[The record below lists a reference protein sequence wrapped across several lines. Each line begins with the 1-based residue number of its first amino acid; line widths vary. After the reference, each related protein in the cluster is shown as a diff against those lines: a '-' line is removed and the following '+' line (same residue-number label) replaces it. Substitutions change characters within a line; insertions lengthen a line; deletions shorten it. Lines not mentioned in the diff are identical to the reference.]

1 MGRENAMPTI
11 SDIIEQSQR
20 QTVQSQVSE
29 PVPEAGGVFSV
40 LTLARAG
47 TYIAPWWSFTRDKD
61 LRNFWKKSDHLSGAI
76 YAVESK
82 MTAIPRKV
90 VARDP
95 SIREHVR
102 QAEILTEEIQAS
114 AQFGKGWEA
123 FFGKFVEE
131 LLTQDNGAF
140 AEVIGEGPKD
150 GPIIGAPIS
159 VAHLDSTRCQRT
171 NNAEFP
177 VVYEDTDGKHYKLHW
192 TRVIHTSQMTSPK
205 IEMNGV
211 GFCAVSRAINVA
223 QTLIDILLYKQEKLG
238 SRPHRAILIPRGGLD
253 PTDLRSAFEMAA
265 SEMDTESLSRYSRT
279 VIAGSS
285 AMPEADIAKIELS
298 TLPDGFDEQSS
309 IIMGMATIALALG
322 VDARELFP
330 AMQAGATRADALLA
344 HIKQR
349 GKAPGQI
356 IQTVELLFDTKVLPI
371 HLKFLFDFQD
381 DAQDRQEADIRLTR
395 ANARTQD
402 MTSGVVTS
410 SVARQTMVND
420 GDLDQGQYELM
431 ELQDGR
437 LPDGTPILTLFYS
450 EDKLVKRFL
459 NVGSDD
465 PLDIGAHDIAG
476 MLEVILENLAV
487 AQKTLVND
495 RDPEVRKIALR
506 STMALA
512 KLQDYYLNPR
522 PISELLLEKE
532 TGPNGNGNRI
542 DERQRRDNLAEPN
555 QEEELG
561 TAGEKLTED
570 TDDSVS
576 NAADPNRGA
585 K

>member
-1 MGRENAMPTI
+1 
-11 SDIIEQSQR
+11 
-20 QTVQSQVSE
+20 
-29 PVPEAGGVFSV
+29 
-40 LTLARAG
+40 
-47 TYIAPWWSFTRDKD
+47 
-61 LRNFWKKSDHLSGAI
+61 
-76 YAVESK
+76 
-82 MTAIPRKV
+82 
-90 VARDP
+90 
-95 SIREHVR
+95 
-102 QAEILTEEIQAS
+102 
-114 AQFGKGWEA
+114 
-123 FFGKFVEE
+123 
-131 LLTQDNGAF
+131 
-140 AEVIGEGPKD
+140 
-150 GPIIGAPIS
+150 
-159 VAHLDSTRCQRT
+159 
-171 NNAEFP
+171 
-177 VVYEDTDGKHYKLHW
+177 
-192 TRVIHTSQMTSPK
+192 
-205 IEMNGV
+205 MNGV